1 MSATGETN
9 DNTGDSSDRIPC
21 PACQGLGVLA
31 VCFLC
36 MGTGHLAATDEPCG
50 VCKGTGNIQASG
62 TDPRA
67 DGPLITCADCEGT
80 GWVPA

>member
-1 MSATGETN
+1 MNDN
-9 DNTGDSSDRIPC
+9 DNTGDRIPC
-21 PACQGLGVLA
+21 PACRGLGVLT

-36 MGTGHLAATDEPCG
+36 MGTGHLAAADEPCG

-67 DGPLITCADCEGT
+67 DGPLSPCDSCNGT
-80 GWVPA
+80 GWIPA